1 MEVKQL
7 TKAFQQKTAIQN
19 VSFKVKKGEIF
30 GLLGPSGSGKTTMVK
45 MLTSQLLPTNGTV
58 RVFEQDIKQ
67 TGNNY
72 L

>member
-45 MLTSQLLPTNGTV
+45 ILTSQLLPTNGTV